1 MKRQLLLLMAIGT
14 LAVHG
19 QPAEKN
25 KLNKTFNKILIG
37 FSISPD
43 YNDRVLKNNNGTANT
58 NLIISSRDKQENGRI
73 GFTAGFNICFSL
85 TNKAEL
91 ETGTQ
96 YSLKGYQTAKYDLV
110 YIVPDPAAPISA
122 KFLYN
127 YHYIDIP
134 LKINI
139 LKGNRRLRF
148 IGSAGFVTNILFFTT
163 VTQELDYGG
172 GKSEIRTSESNY
184 NYKKINISPMVSFG
198 ADYRLNHKMYLRAGP
213 VFRYG
218 MLNIINTPISER
230 LWNAGLNMGF
240 YYRLK

>member
-1 MKRQLLLLMAIGT
+1 MKKQILSWLTICT
-14 LAVHG
+14 LAANG
-19 QPAEKN
+19 QPAGKT
-25 KLNKTFNKILIG
+25 KLNKAYNKRLIG
-37 FSISPD
+37 FNISPD
-43 YNDRVLKNNNGTANT
+43 YCNRTLKNNDGAGSSGM
-58 NLIISSRDKQENGRI
+58 IIDLRNKQETGRI

-85 TNKAEL
+85 TNQAEL
-91 ETGTQ
+91 ETGIQ
-96 YSLKGYQTAKYDLV
+96 YSLKGYQTTKYDLV
-110 YIVPDPAAPISA
+110 YIVPDPTAPISA

-127 YHYIDIP
+127 YNYIDIL

-172 GKSEIRTSESNY
+172 GKREIRTSESNY

-198 ADYRLNHKMYLRAGP
+198 ADYRLNRKMYLRAGP

-218 MLNIINTPISER
+218 MLNIINSPVTER
-230 LWNAGLNMGF
+230 LWNAGLNLGF
-240 YYRLK
+240 YYGLK